1 MDSTITSQ
9 LDAFVRLYLAPL
21 GWKVLGAFVV
31 AIAGLIVIRLLRT
44 TSRRIMTS
52 RRFDATLT
60 TYLDTGLGIVLK
72 VLLVIAIF
80 GVLGVETTSFAA
92 LLAAAGIAI
101 GAAWSGLL
109 ANFAAGLFL
118 LFLRPFKVGD
128 VVEAAGVLGAVR
140 EIGLFTTTLDT
151 PDNVRV
157 SIGNNKVFGD
167 LIRNFSANPQR
178 RVDLTAPIAFGTDP
192 VATSRRLVARIAA
205 IDHVLAQPAPAVEIL
220 SFSPD
225 GAVLA
230 VRAYCETADYWQVYF
245 DMSRTISEVIGDAGY
260 MVPHITDFKRAQ
272 PRWVEQQP
280 H

>member
-1 MDSTITSQ
+1 MNGSLTSQ
-9 LDAFVRLYLAPL
+9 LDAFIGVYLAPL
-21 GWKVLGAFVV
+21 GWKVLGALVV
-31 AIAGLIVIRLLRT
+31 ATVGLMVIRILRT

-52 RRFDATLT
+52 RRFDATLAA
-60 TYLDTGLGIVLK
+60 YLDTGLGILLK

-128 VVEAAGVLGAVR
+128 LVEVAGVLGAVR
-140 EIGLFTTTLDT
+140 EIGLFTTAVDT

-167 LIRNFSANPQR
+167 LIRNYSANPHR

-192 VATSRRLVARIAA
+192 VATSSRLGARINA
-205 IDHVLAQPAPAVEIL
+205 IANVLQEPGPSVEIL

-230 VRAYCETADYWQVYF
+230 VRAYCQTADYWQVYF
-245 DMSRTISEVIGDAGY
+245 DMSRAVSEVIGDAGY
-260 MVPHITDFKRAQ
+260 SPLRVDFMRAQ
-272 PRWVEQQP
+272 QRWAEQP